1 MEIFDFLNVINYKKN
16 DIIRDDPQ
24 SVKEY
29 EPYRINKFLSQNV
42 DSILYVNEMNS
53 RPHCDVELQF
63 DYFINSLRER
73 KRKAHKWLV
82 SESFDDIEVVK
93 EYYGY
98 STSKA
103 KVALSI
109 LNDDDLQYIK
119 KRLYK
124 GGFRYG

>member
-1 MEIFDFLNVINYKKN
+1 M
-16 DIIRDDPQ
+16 
-24 SVKEY
+24 
-29 EPYRINKFLSQNV
+29 
-42 DSILYVNEMNS
+42 YVNEMNS

-73 KRKAHKWLV
+73 KRWYDV
-82 SESFDDIEVVK
+82 WYVPDNFDLVK

-98 STSKA
+98 STAKA